1 MASTVDPLDLINIEQ
16 RLFTLEANTNKFN
29 LNRSENLRRVQEQ
42 TKNCYTEIRAFR
54 KDVNTF
60 LDKIEQAFCQEL
72 WSLEVEQRDNILY
85 VVHELEKVNHA
96 VITLKATLRE
106 IKNGA
111 SNAYNESFEKL
122 KKELCENENSVY
134 IKLFNS
140 SGGRELDLNMLLNP
154 ELQTLTSK
162 IQSLGDV
169 YFARGPSRIEFDE
182 KNTFM
187 VDTEMTKESQSEK
200 NDREDGNK
208 EEGRKDVSTFIFQ
221 SQEDSE
227 LICKVKQEPIE
238 DCPITTEPLPSNM
251 SVHVSSVTQS
261 QGIPVTMVTCTTP
274 YFIRPLLTSAIHAP
288 IVMPAKVSSAPTM
301 QFPVPIQS
309 GNNRAPATFQLPSGS
324 NVQSSLMAAK
334 QPYLIRFMP
343 IDMNS
348 KIIRRFPLVPV
359 MPASTNAPTCT
370 STGNQLPET
379 QLQMALQ
386 SIDQPNHPYLSP
398 VNEPGNIQNIVA
410 IQTDS
415 ELKQYD
421 QQLIKLEP
429 LSPQPCMSP
438 ESEQPPSVEELLSE
452 IEKNNEDDQPSTK
465 KRGRFQRM
473 TDEDMEELQE
483 TNFESKSTQANT
495 RWGVKMFQ
503 EWSKETSGEDTDL
516 ENISAEDLNEKLKY
530 FYAET
535 KPMTKANEN
544 ISYRHVNP
552 TIYKKHTMKNARA
565 ALNRYFKNIKR
576 DFDIVRDSAFKESN
590 ALLDAKIKILEKK
603 GLLSK
608 CRYRENIDKEE
619 LKLLCRYV
627 YRSNCNAL
635 SLRQSVW
642 FCITI
647 NFLSLTKENQKQL
660 KIDSFDFNTDADG
673 TEYVVINRETIN
685 LFNCQDLEKER
696 MCASPW
702 KAFCPIAGLRLLIR
716 KTDPKADFLFNC
728 LSREVLTS
736 TIEHKVDIWYYAKT
750 VSKRTFNLFMSDICK
765 SAGCR
770 SLYSSGCL
778 RDTALFSNQDPDL
791 RALMYNL

>member
-29 LNRSENLRRVQEQ
+29 LNRSENLRRMQEQ

-54 KDVNTF
+54 KDINTF

-72 WSLEVEQRDNILY
+72 WSLEVEQKDNILY
-85 VVHELEKVNHA
+85 VVRELEKVNHA

-106 IKNGA
+106 IKNSA
-111 SNAYNESFEKL
+111 SNAYNESLEKL
-122 KKELCENENSVY
+122 KKELCKNENSVY

-140 SGGRELDLNMLLNP
+140 SGGRELDIDISFNP

-169 YFARGPSRIEFDE
+169 YIARGPTRIEFDE

-208 EEGRKDVSTFIFQ
+208 EEGRKDVSMLIIQSQEHSELICKVKQEPVENCPITTEPLPSNMSVHVSNVTQ

-227 LICKVKQEPIE
+227 LICKVKQEPVE

-251 SVHVSSVTQS
+251 SVHVSNVTQS
-261 QGIPVTMVTCTTP
+261 HAIPVTCTTP
-274 YFIRPLLTSAIHAP
+274 YFIQPLLTSAIHAP
-288 IVMPAKVSSAPTM
+288 IVMPAIVSSAPTM

-324 NVQSSLMAAK
+324 NVQSSLMAAR

-370 STGNQLPET
+370 STGNQLPVT

-386 SIDQPNHPYLSP
+386 SIDQLNHPYLSS
-398 VNEPGNIQNIVA
+398 VNEPGNIQNTVA

-415 ELKQYD
+415 ELKQYY
-421 QQLIKLEP
+421 QQLVKSEP
-429 LSPQPCMSP
+429 LSPQPCRSP

-483 TNFESKSTQANT
+483 TKFESKSTQANT

-516 ENISAEDLNEKLKY
+516 ENISVEDLNEKLK
-530 FYAET
+530 
-535 KPMTKANEN
+535 
-544 ISYRHVNP
+544 
-552 TIYKKHTMKNARA
+552 
-565 ALNRYFKNIKR
+565 

-603 GLLSK
+603 GLLPK

-627 YRSNCNAL
+627 YRSNCDAL

-685 LFNCQDLEKER
+685 RFNCQDLEKER

-750 VSKRTFNLFMSDICK
+750 VSKRTFTLFMSDICK

>member
-503 EWSKETSGEDTDL
+503 EWSVETTGSEVDL
-516 ENISAEDLNEKLKY
+516 ESISKEDLNNNLKH
-530 FYAET
+530 FYAEF
-535 KPMTKANEN
+535 KPKYQE
-544 ISYRHVNP
+544 
-552 TIYKKHTMKNARA
+552 KRA
-565 ALNRYFKNIKR
+565 SRMPEKYASVYHRNTFINVRSALNRHLKDLQRNI
-576 DFDIVRDSAFKESN
+576 DIVRDKEFRNSN
-590 ALLDAKIKILEKK
+590 NMLDSTLKMMTKSGLSRPTQHKDIIEMDDLKKIRDYIYQKSCTPVIL
-603 GLLSK
+603 
-608 CRYRENIDKEE
+608 R
-619 LKLLCRYV
+619 
-627 YRSNCNAL
+627 
-635 SLRQSVW
+635 LRVW
-642 FCITI
+642 Y
-647 NFLSLTKENQKQL
+647 FLSIHFVSRGLKFHQQL
-660 KIDSFDFNTDADG
+660 LKDSFDFLKDTNGD
-673 TEYVVINRETIN
+673 EYVVINHKTQQKNVHGGETSETGPVNERMYAIHGHKSCPVAALRLFIKKTAPEAKT
-685 LFNCQDLEKER
+685 LFNRCVKDNIVNL
-696 MCASPW
+696 
-702 KAFCPIAGLRLLIR
+702 
-716 KTDPKADFLFNC
+716 DFESVNVWYTAQS
-728 LSREVLTS
+728 LSSRFFS
-736 TIEHKVDIWYYAKT
+736 
-750 VSKRTFNLFMSDICK
+750 NFMSDISRNAKCSK
-765 SAGCR
+765 
-770 SLYSSGCL
+770 LY
-778 RDTALFSNQDPDL
+778 TAQSL
-791 RALMYNL
+791 RATAIQEMNDTDH